1 MKRPMKL
8 TLTAT
13 LMASVCA
20 LPLIG
25 TAQADQKP
33 TIRIAYVQSW
43 PSSDIMTHLAAA
55 VITQK
60 LGDQVKLTATDAGP
74 MFESVASDHS
84 DVTLTAWLPS
94 THATYY
100 QKLWPKVINLGPNLL
115 GTKLGLA
122 VPDYVPVKT
131 IAGLEKHAGKFDDRI
146 VGVGAG
152 AGININ
158 TEKAIKIYKLTS
170 FRLQASSTA
179 AMTAELKRAIK
190 QHKWIVVT
198 GWSPL
203 WIWAKFHLKY
213 LQDPRQVYGVNGH
226 INTLINPKLPA
237 EAPAVYK
244 FLKHFSITKNELQ
257 AMMLDS
263 KNGTKMDKLISDFMA
278 KHPNQVKS
286 WLS

>member
-1 MKRPMKL
+1 MKQPMKL
-8 TLTAT
+8 TMTTA

-33 TIRIAYVQSW
+33 TIRITYVQSW
-43 PSSDIMTHLAAA
+43 PSSDIMTHLVADI
-55 VITQK
+55 ITKK
-60 LGDQVKLTATDAGP
+60 LGDQVQLTATDAGP
-74 MFESVASDHS
+74 MFESVASGHS
-84 DVTLTAWLPS
+84 DVTVTTWLPS

-115 GTKLGLA
+115 GTRLGLA

-131 IAGLEKHAGKFDDRI
+131 IAGLEKNAAKFDNRI

-158 TEKAIKIYKLTS
+158 TEKAIKAYHLTS
-170 FRLQASSTA
+170 FRMQASSTA
-179 AMTAELKRAIK
+179 AMTAELKRAIQ

-213 LQDPRQVYGVNGH
+213 LQDPQQVYGVNGH
-226 INTLINPKLPA
+226 INTLVNPKLPT

-244 FLKHFSITKNELQ
+244 FLKHFSISKDELQ

-263 KNGTKMDKLISDFMA
+263 KNGTPMDKLVSDFMA
-278 KHPNQVKS
+278 KHPDQVKR